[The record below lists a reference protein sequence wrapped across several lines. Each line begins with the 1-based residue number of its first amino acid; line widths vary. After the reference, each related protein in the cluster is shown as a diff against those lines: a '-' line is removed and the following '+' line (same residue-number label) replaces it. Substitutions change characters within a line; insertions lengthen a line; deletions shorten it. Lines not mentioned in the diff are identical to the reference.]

1 MQNKNYVKCMKME
14 NRDFEKQWNNCKE
27 VYTKAKCPLDNNEL
41 EGIINRAMTAT
52 QHTASKPNTKS
63 RRLWIWAGRHGKSFR
78 VFRPKRL
85 LPIHLRFLRYGG
97 SIGPRFRVRVRSAC
111 PLSGFLRLRQ
121 VFGDGKEC
129 RWTCAHCRVFCRL

>member
-1 MQNKNYVKCMKME
+1 ME

-63 RRLWIWAGRHGKSFR
+63 RRLWIWSISA
-78 VFRPKRL
+78 VAACMAML
-85 LPIHLRFLRYGG
+85 LVVNTVVANPTDEFQRITIDGQEIIF
-97 SIGPRFRVRVRSAC
+97 AC
-111 PLSGFLRLRQ
+111 NNGCSPENTVEMFNQ
-121 VFGDGKEC
+121 IIQ
-129 RWTCAHCRVFCRL
+129 